1 MSKLKILKMIR
12 VVLLLL
18 IFALTFSSGVS
29 VRAEGDD
36 SGYSEEEKEA
46 AKAWLSAHGYP
57 PTRAGAEAAYQDYL
71 NGKFDDDPE
80 VQQYMGGGDDDDDED
95 EDDEDGED
103 STEQKTEISTEEQ
116 TTEAVTESSKTGN
129 GSVGTEVASAD
140 EKKTESSKA
149 VVPEKK
155 TEQQKVE
162 EKPDNVPSDI
172 NELSEQ
178 QVIKIEDEQL
188 EQPKGIQISDILLAG
203 SAVLAAVLVFVA
215 FRTGKKKKSV
225 NESEADE

>member
-80 VQQYMGGGDDDDDED
+80 VQQYMGGGDD

-129 GSVGTEVASAD
+129 GSVGTEVASVE

-215 FRTGKKKKSV
+215 FRAGKKKKSV

>member
-57 PTRAGAEAAYQDYL
+57 PTRAGAEAAYQ
-71 NGKFDDDPE
+71 
-80 VQQYMGGGDDDDDED
+80 
-95 EDDEDGED
+95 DDEDGED

-215 FRTGKKKKSV
+215 FRAGKKKKSV

>member
-1 MSKLKILKMIR
+1 MSKSKILKMIR
-12 VVLLLL
+12 VVLLVL
-18 IFALTFSSGVS
+18 IFALAFSSGVS

-95 EDDEDGED
+95 DEDGED

-116 TTEAVTESSKTGN
+116 TTEAVTESSKNGS

-140 EKKTESSKA
+140 EKKTESSKV

-162 EKPDNVPSDI
+162 EKSDNSASEID
-172 NELSEQ
+172 ELSEQ
-178 QVIKIEDEQL
+178 QIIKIEDEQL
-188 EQPKGIQISDILLAG
+188 EQPKGIQISDILLAV

-215 FRTGKKKKSV
+215 FKAGKKKKSV
-225 NESEADE
+225 SESEENK